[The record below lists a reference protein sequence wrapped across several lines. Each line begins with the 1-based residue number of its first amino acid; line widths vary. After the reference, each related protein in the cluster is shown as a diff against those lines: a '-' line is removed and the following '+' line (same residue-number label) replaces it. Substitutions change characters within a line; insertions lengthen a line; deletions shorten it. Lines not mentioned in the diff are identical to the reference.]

1 MKQANLIL
9 NIIAI
14 VAVAVL
20 YVLHFTGAG
29 NSDSIEFSNN
39 TENIT
44 ASKGDIVYI
53 QLDSLINQYDMYND
67 LRTEFQ
73 SKLNAIQNDLNK
85 KGRAL
90 ENDVKSFQD
99 KMTNGLLTRS
109 QAETMGNELARR
121 EQELNALSQQK
132 QMEMAEE
139 EGVMINKVMN
149 AISNYI
155 AEYNKTMQ
163 YSLILTTNG
172 TTQAV
177 INGNQGL
184 NITQAVLNGI
194 NKEYIKN
201 RNK

>member
-9 NIIAI
+9 NIVAI

-20 YVLHFTGAG
+20 YVLHFTGG
-29 NSDSIEFSNN
+29 KTSSVEISEN
-39 TENIT
+39 TDNIT
-44 ASKGDIVYI
+44 AAKGDIVYI

-73 SKLNAIQNDLNK
+73 GKLNAIQNDLNK

-90 ENDVKSFQD
+90 ENDAKSFQD

-139 EGVMINKVMN
+139 ENVLMNRVMN
-149 AISNYI
+149 SITNYI
-155 AEYNKTMQ
+155 AEYNNTMQ
-163 YSLILTTNG
+163 YSLILTTSG
-172 TTQAV
+172 STQAV
-177 INGNQGL
+177 ISGNQGL
-184 NITQAVLNGI
+184 NITKTVLDGL